1 MQTDL
6 DMNDHH
12 KRGVL
17 VDENDQKSAVS
28 VGYLEKGLLKVRD
41 KVNNELFDSFV
52 DFRKLDSYNV
62 KWGGGGGDRRVI
74 FSVKKRFLNFNL
86 SHN

>member
-62 KWGGGGGDRRVI
+62 KWGGGGTEGSFLVL
-74 FSVKKRFLNFNL
+74 KKGF
-86 SHN
+86 